1 MCFGDLIARVGIAIK
16 GLADSSEVAV
26 ETIENLVERGVFV
39 AGGELAGEGEEEIDL
54 KEDLRSIN
62 AIKEAIEFGGI
73 KGVIEGSIGGSFG
86 SGERFGES
94 ERIFFFAISS
104 LEVRFE
110 LGASASKSASKGRGD
125 GAELRGLEAAI
136 VSRDGLINI
145 LDASVE
151 LFRQIGR
158 GSITIVNKS
167 ANADENGE
175 GDKPADENLEDEAI
189 IGEEGSETGRL
200 RGGAGR
206 LGDLIEILEL
216 VHRIIITCLC
226 GFAI

>member
-1 MCFGDLIARVGIAIK
+1 MTNGG
-16 GLADSSEVAV
+16 EVAV
-26 ETIENLVERGVFV
+26 ETIEDLVECGVFV
-39 AGGELAGEGEEEIDL
+39 PGGKFAGEGEEEIDL
-54 KEDLRSIN
+54 EKNLRSIY
-62 AIKEAIEFGGI
+62 AIEETIEFGGI
-73 KGVIEGSIGGSFG
+73 KGVIEGGIGGSFG
-86 SGERFGES
+86 SGEIFGES
-94 ERIFFFAISS
+94 ERIFFFAVSS

-110 LGASASKSASKGRGD
+110 LGASASQSASKGRSD
-125 GAELRGLEAAI
+125 RAELRRFEI
-136 VSRDGLINI
+136 PVVSGDGLINV
-145 LDASVE
+145 LDTGVE